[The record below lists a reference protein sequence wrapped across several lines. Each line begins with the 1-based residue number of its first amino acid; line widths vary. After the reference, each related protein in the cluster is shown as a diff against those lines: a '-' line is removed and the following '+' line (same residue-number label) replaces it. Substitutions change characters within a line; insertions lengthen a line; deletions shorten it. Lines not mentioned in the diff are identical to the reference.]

1 MDLTF
6 KDPTIF
12 EDIINHELTNELILT
27 TEKLKRE
34 GKKPR
39 QPKKSDTVEPLEL
52 TYENYAKHKIDI
64 SSYKLIPLR
73 KAAKSYKLN
82 ISGTKPLV
90 IERIENHFK
99 NISGSLS
106 IQKIF
111 RGWLVRKFI
120 KLKGPAFNNHTICNN
135 DNDFV
140 TLEPLNEIDFEYFY
154 SYTDSKNF
162 TYGFNISSLI
172 RIFKTKC
179 SLMNPYNR
187 EKLSNSQLNDVIT
200 LYRITWL
207 INTKFRNEND
217 YLALNIN
224 NKYSGNNQRQPYYQ
238 QQRPTQT
245 ISSILDNNY
254 QPVVNAS
261 SISTTENIERYN
273 KIREIRTKP
282 LEQRI
287 NNLFIEFDQLG
298 NYTNS
303 NWFSSLTHRD
313 YIRLYRVIF
322 DIWNFRQLSREIRN
336 RICPFYGPFD
346 GIFPRPI
353 QHNELTTEQI
363 KIACLI
369 VLENLVYSGADEDT
383 RKLGAFHALSGLT
396 VVSSGARTSMPWL
409 YESIVY

>member
-1 MDLTF
+1 
-6 KDPTIF
+6 
-12 EDIINHELTNELILT
+12 
-27 TEKLKRE
+27 
-34 GKKPR
+34 
-39 QPKKSDTVEPLEL
+39 
-52 TYENYAKHKIDI
+52 
-64 SSYKLIPLR
+64 
-73 KAAKSYKLN
+73 
-82 ISGTKPLV
+82 
-90 IERIENHFK
+90 
-99 NISGSLS
+99 
-106 IQKIF
+106 
-111 RGWLVRKFI
+111 
-120 KLKGPAFNNHTICNN
+120 
-135 DNDFV
+135 
-140 TLEPLNEIDFEYFY
+140 
-154 SYTDSKNF
+154 
-162 TYGFNISSLI
+162 
-172 RIFKTKC
+172 
-179 SLMNPYNR
+179 MNPYNR

-224 NKYSGNNQRQPYYQ
+224 NKYSGNNQRQPYYH